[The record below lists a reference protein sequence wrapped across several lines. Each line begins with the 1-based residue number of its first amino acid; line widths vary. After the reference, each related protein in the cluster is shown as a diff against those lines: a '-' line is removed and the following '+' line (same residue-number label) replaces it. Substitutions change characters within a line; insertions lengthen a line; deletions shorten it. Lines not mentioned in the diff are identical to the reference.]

1 MHKSFSC
8 MFISILYMFQTAMCT
23 SSAYAPA
30 YQTVIY
36 MIFVIFVN
44 NQLDAQFFFMYV
56 YFYSLHVSDSYVSII
71 GRINCINTTSG
82 ICHSVSMTVWYAG
95 AYAPAYHTVLYTEWH
110 TRCRIDTVNSPNDG
124 HIAVWNMYRIE
135 INIRER
141 EMCLKLV
148 IYKEYIISDS
158 QTVVTKPSPFKLNC
172 IASQ

>member
-71 GRINCINTTSG
+71 RRINCINTTSG
-82 ICHSVSMTVWYAG
+82 ICHSVSTVWYAG
-95 AYAPAYHTVLYTEWH
+95 AYAPAYQTVIYMIFVIFVNNQFDAQFLEHMLLH
-110 TRCRIDTVNSPNDG
+110 TRRSST
-124 HIAVWNMYRIE
+124 
-135 INIRER
+135 
-141 EMCLKLV
+141 
-148 IYKEYIISDS
+148 
-158 QTVVTKPSPFKLNC
+158 
-172 IASQ
+172 